1 MPVSTM
7 HEIQLEPIGEV
18 IGCGPDETILDA
30 ALRQG
35 FNLVYGCREG
45 QCSACKSYLL
55 EGQVSLR
62 RHSSFA
68 LSETEEEQGYTLLCR
83 AMPDSDVAVEL
94 LHVDLDDYK
103 LTSEIVTATAEV
115 SRVEQVTRDMYLLA
129 LDGPQAR
136 GLAFTPGQY
145 LDVRVPG
152 TELRRSFSVAG
163 LPGEPIELIVKHYP
177 GGRFSGLLAGGAI
190 TRGQVIEFTG
200 PYGSLRLRGSGRP
213 AVMIAGG
220 SGIAPMLGLLRHLA
234 QAASGGRP
242 VRAFY
247 GARQVQDLFG
257 AERMGL
263 LADVMPD
270 CRFCPVLSECDDP
283 GWTGERGLVHEAAAR
298 LVSAEGI
305 TAPDLY
311 LCGPPPMVEAAIELF
326 SARFDVPGQQI
337 FYDKFTTAAD
347 GASVGST

>member
-1 MPVSTM
+1 MR
-7 HEIQLEPIGEV
+7 EIQLEPIGEV
-18 IGCGPDETILDA
+18 IGCAPDETILDA

-55 EGQVSLR
+55 EGEVSLR

-68 LSETEEEQGYTLLCR
+68 LSEMEEEQGYTLLCR
-83 AMPDSDVAVEL
+83 AMPDSDVVVEL

-103 LTSEIVTATAEV
+103 LANEIVSAAAEV
-115 SRVEQVTRDMYLLA
+115 SLVEQVTRDLYRLV

-136 GLAFTPGQY
+136 GLAFTPGQH

-152 TELRRSFSVAG
+152 TELKRSFSIAG
-163 LPGEPIELIVKHYP
+163 LPGEPIEFIVRHYP
-177 GGRFSGLLAGGAI
+177 GGRFSSLLAEGAI

-200 PYGSLRLRGSGRP
+200 PYGSLRLRESGRP

-234 QAASGGRP
+234 QAGRGNRP

-247 GARQVQDLFG
+247 GVRQQQDLLD
-257 AERMGL
+257 AERLGL
-263 LADVMPD
+263 LASGIPD
-270 CRFCPVLSECDDP
+270 CRFWPVLSECDDP
-283 GWTGERGLVHEAAAR
+283 SWTGERGLVHEAAAR

-326 SARFDVPGQQI
+326 SARFGVPGQQI

-347 GASVGST
+347 AVPVDAS